1 MPTSARLT
9 LALAVCVSSLAFA
22 GQATDAHLAQVK
34 HAQVVIVR
42 GSADHMEHVMQK
54 AGANYVV
61 VSPDEL
67 PSLPLHSRQV
77 LMVNCRGEMS
87 DAARD
92 RVRRFVAAGGF
103 LYTTD
108 HAVYE
113 VIEKTFPNTLAWTR
127 QTTNEEIVPIKVHGT
142 DKDRGLLN
150 SLGGNAKEFWQL
162 AGGGYL
168 FKILNPRAVDVLM
181 ESPEVAKRFG
191 KQSSALGVRVR
202 YQDGQIIHVSGHFYT
217 QPGQSGLMAN
227 AAKTFETISANVVEA
242 KKNDGAR
249 LDRLYSSQAKRE
261 VTLKA
266 APAPTSAPV
275 APSSVTQQSMESG
288 RKLRV
293 LENQGGYSK
302 VRDEEGNEG
311 WVESDAL

>member
-1 MPTSARLT
+1 
-9 LALAVCVSSLAFA
+9 
-22 GQATDAHLAQVK
+22 
-34 HAQVVIVR
+34 
-42 GSADHMEHVMQK
+42 MEHVMQR
-54 AGANYVV
+54 AGASYVV

-87 DAARD
+87 NAARD

-113 VIEKTFPNTLAWTR
+113 LVEKTFPNTIAWTR
-127 QTTNEEIVPIKVHGT
+127 QTTQQEIVPIKVHGT

-168 FKILNPRAVDVLM
+168 FKVLNPKAVDVLM

-191 KQSSALGVRVR
+191 KDSSALGVRVR
-202 YQDGQIIHVSGHFYT
+202 YKDGMILHVSGHFYT
-217 QPGQSGLMAN
+217 QPGQTKMMAN
-227 AAKTFETISANVVEA
+227 AAKTFETISANIVEA
-242 KKNDGAR
+242 KKNDRAR
-249 LDRLYSSQAKRE
+249 LDNLYNQSAKRE
-261 VTLKA
+261 VQLKE
-266 APAPTSAPV
+266 APKPSSAPV
-275 APSSVTQQSMESG
+275 APTSVTTQSMGKG

-293 LENQGGYSK
+293 LESQGDFSK